1 MITFSSI
8 TLFCHRKY
16 IMYISVGKYRKRSL
30 IIIYIDHRNASYRRT
45 TDIYIEI
52 LNKFLLD

>member
-1 MITFSSI
+1 
-8 TLFCHRKY
+8 
-16 IMYISVGKYRKRSL
+16 MYISVGKYRKRSL

-52 LNKFLLD
+52 LNLSFFLIKLQIYKTLKL